1 MKRLL
6 ILISIAL
13 FVGACASG
21 MKAIQDPFSKI
32 DKKAKKMRDGGAV
45 AVVGRGSSTDMN
57 FALDQARENA
67 EQKISKANVTKIE
80 AMNKLFR
87 EDVGMAGNNE
97 QSKHWVNV
105 MKTVTVSAAKGAME
119 LESYY
124 VPEKIKNQQ
133 GKKVTNYNYALLLY
147 IAPER
152 YQKDIEDALAKEAAD
167 NRAKADAVAELERLK
182 QVYKSSKFQEDLK
195 EESAAFEKWL
205 EKQ

>member
-1 MKRLL
+1 MKKL
-6 ILISIAL
+6 ILVISMAL
-13 FVGACASG
+13 FVGACAPG
-21 MKAIQDPFSKI
+21 MKAIQDPFNKI

-67 EQKISKANVTKIE
+67 EQKISKANITKIE

-87 EDVGMAGNNE
+87 EDVGMADNNE

-124 VPEKIKNQQ
+124 VPETVKNQQ

-147 IAPER
+147 ISPER

-167 NRAKADAVAELERLK
+167 NRAKADAAAELERLK

-195 EESAAFEKWL
+195 EESDAFEKWL